1 MSKASTSVL
10 VVEDNPQNMTLIC
23 GILGSAGYHV
33 WQAKRGM
40 QGWELAQEH
49 RPDLIL
55 MDIQLPDVS
64 GLEITKWL
72 KDNEELNSIPII
84 AVTAFAMVGD
94 EEKILEAGCN
104 GYISKP
110 YSVRDILQVL
120 KRYEPSSN
128 NS

>member
-1 MSKASTSVL
+1 
-10 VVEDNPQNMTLIC
+10 
-23 GILGSAGYHV
+23 
-33 WQAKRGM
+33 
-40 QGWELAQEH
+40 
-49 RPDLIL
+49 

-64 GLEITKWL
+64 GLEITKLL
-72 KDNEELNSIPII
+72 KDDEELNSIPVI

-94 EEKILEAGCN
+94 EEKILEAGCI

-120 KRYEPSSN
+120 ERYEPSSN

>member
-23 GILGSAGYHV
+23 GILDLAGYHI

-110 YSVRDILQVL
+110 YSVPDILQVL
-120 KRYEPSSN
+120 KRFDPSSN